1 MNQLHLIQTQLTIQQ
16 FEYERSLYLGNSDSI
31 LFLNDGLYTLQEL
44 SVTDEGKLSLN
55 SMPNTL
61 YVLSEQ
67 LSARSLTGLAGNE
80 RIQSISYS
88 EFVNLSI
95 NATKVVS
102 W

>member
-44 SVTDEGKLSLN
+44 SVTYEGKLSLN